1 MSQAT
6 RSGITKPVDRR
17 TFTTCMEQLQE
28 GYMQSVAATAGCLFI
43 KQGRDMFGVDAMLV
57 RTSSDP
63 LGEEASF
70 YVQMKSTTQIAVDGS
85 TESFRYRF
93 EKRDYMERL
102 VRPRM
107 GMKSLLIVM
116 AIPKGQAQWT
126 RTAHTHLE
134 VKQAC
139 YWISLEG
146 MTVPPAEKP
155 SVRIPTANLFNAEAL
170 TAIMGKIERGEP
182 LHA

>member
-1 MSQAT
+1 MSRAVG
-6 RSGITKPVDRR
+6 SGIAEPVDRR

-43 KQGRDMFGVDAMLV
+43 KQGRDMFGMDAMLV

-70 YVQMKSTTQIAVDGS
+70 YVQMKSTTQLTVNGEA
-85 TESFRYRF
+85 ESFGYRF

-102 VRPRM
+102 VRPRL
-107 GMKSLLIVM
+107 GMKSLLVVM
-116 AIPKGQAQWT
+116 AIPKGQAEWT

-139 YWISLEG
+139 YWLNLEG
-146 MTVPPAEKP
+146 MTVPAVERPY
-155 SVRIPTANLFNAEAL
+155 VRIPTANLFNAEAL

-182 LHA
+182 LHG

>member
-1 MSQAT
+1 MT
-6 RSGITKPVDRR
+6 EPVDRR

-43 KQGRDMFGVDAMLV
+43 KQGRDMFGVDALLV
-57 RTSSDP
+57 RTPSDP
-63 LGEEASF
+63 LGEEAGF
-70 YVQMKSTTQIAVDGS
+70 YVQMKSTTQIAVDS
-85 TESFRYRF
+85 SAESFRYRF

-102 VRPRM
+102 VRPRQR
-107 GMKSLLIVM
+107 MKSLLVVM
-116 AIPKGQAQWT
+116 TIPKGQSEWT

-139 YWISLEG
+139 YWASLEG

-170 TAIMGKIERGEP
+170 TVIMGKIEKGEP